1 MKRQRLLMLMFA
13 SAALLFASCGKE
25 NGSENGNSDP
35 EGTVTVNM
43 LNNRETSVI
52 LWESSF
58 FNPMTSYA
66 NLQIDNANNL
76 IADSYSGETH
86 IYQIDLV
93 DVGNITGLD
102 RINSIPNS
110 GWSDRAAAIPG
121 HGYVAHG
128 CDFYGNAEC
137 QYARLFVVDY
147 LKNTSGEII
156 GAVIKYQSPWV
167 P

>member
-1 MKRQRLLMLMFA
+1 MKKQRLLMLMFA

-43 LNNRETSVI
+43 LNNRETEVI
-52 LWESSF
+52 LWESS

-86 IYQIDLV
+86 IYRIDLV

>member
-1 MKRQRLLMLMFA
+1 MLMFA
-13 SAALLFASCGKE
+13 SAALLFTCCVKNDVNDDSHNGVNE
-25 NGSENGNSDP
+25 NSHDI

-43 LNNRETSVI
+43 LNNRETTVI
-52 LWESSF
+52 LWESSSGI
-58 FNPMTSYA
+58 TSYA

-76 IADSYSGETH
+76 IADRYSGETH

-102 RINSIPNS
+102 KINSIPNS
-110 GWSDRAAAIPG
+110 GWSDRAAVIPG
-121 HGYVAHG
+121 HGYIACG